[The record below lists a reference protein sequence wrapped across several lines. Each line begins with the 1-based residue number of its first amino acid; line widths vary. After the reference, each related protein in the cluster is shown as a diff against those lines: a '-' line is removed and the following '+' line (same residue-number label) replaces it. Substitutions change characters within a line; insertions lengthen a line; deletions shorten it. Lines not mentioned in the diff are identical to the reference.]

1 MENLQALL
9 KENNV
14 PFELIDHDI
23 AIRTAQEGAAYFGI
37 NVGQTAPTLIL
48 KTRQRLHRFNYIR

>member
-37 NVGQTAPTLIL
+37 YVGQLY
-48 KTRQRLHRFNYIR
+48 RH